1 MFGTQQT
8 HDNTSYDYVVEV
20 QSRYTDYLLHK
31 PYVVGVSVGTLD
43 VDNDGDADVI
53 YYCLVVLVSVL
64 VPSETLLP
72 QDRIPDELDGIPV
85 KVQEIG
91 EISAQSAAFNAGG

>member
-1 MFGTQQT
+1 M
-8 HDNTSYDYVVEV
+8 
-20 QSRYTDYLLHK
+20 
-31 PYVVGVSVGTLD
+31 GVSVGTLD
-43 VDNDGDADVI
+43 VDNDGDADLI

-64 VPSETLLP
+64 VPTETLLP

-91 EISAQSAAFNAGG
+91 EISAQAAAFNAGG